1 VQSTIRQLA
10 ELVKGTILG
19 DGDLVVQAARTLHE
33 AQPGDITFVE
43 NEKNAARLEH
53 SQASAAIVP
62 PRLPR
67 NGKTLIQVAD
77 PLMAFAAVFQQLHGF
92 RACQPIGI
100 HARAEVHASVQI
112 GADPSIH
119 RYACIGE
126 ATVIG
131 VRCVIHCGAIVGK
144 HCRIGDDVVLY
155 PNVVLYDD
163 VVLGDRVVIHANSV
177 IGADGFGYRFQDG
190 RHVKVP
196 QLSNVIIGSDVEIG
210 ACATVDRGAFE
221 PTRIGDGT
229 KIDNHVQVAHNCQI
243 GKHNLLAAQTGV
255 GGSSSTENYVTMAGQ
270 VGMADN
276 LHVGEGTIVGAKSG
290 ITHDIGPNER
300 LFGIPARP
308 VRAVRRVLATMEKLP
323 EMRRDLLRVL
333 KHLGL
338 NDEPSSEPAA

>member
-1 VQSTIRQLA
+1 VQNTIRQLA

-19 DGDLVVQAARTLHE
+19 DEDLVVHGARTLHD

-43 NEKNAARLEH
+43 NAKNAPRLER

-62 PRLPR
+62 PKLPV

-77 PLMAFAAVFQQLHGF
+77 PLMAFAAVFRHLHGL

-100 HARAEVHASVQI
+100 HALAHVHPSVQI
-112 GADPSIH
+112 GANPSIH
-119 RYACIGE
+119 PYACIGE

-131 VRCVIHCGAIVGK
+131 ARCHIHCGAIVGK
-144 HCRIGDDVVLY
+144 NCRLGDDVVLY

-163 VVLGDRVVIHANSV
+163 VVLGDRVIIHANST
-177 IGADGFGYRFQDG
+177 IGADGFGYRFQNG

-210 ACATVDRGAFE
+210 ACATVDRGAFA

-229 KIDNHVQVAHNCQI
+229 KIDNLVQVAHNCQI

-255 GGSSSTENYVTMAGQ
+255 GGSSSTESYVTMGGQ
-270 VGMADN
+270 VGVTDHV
-276 LHVGEGTIVGAKSG
+276 HVGQGTMIGAKSG
-290 ITHDIGPNER
+290 ITHDTGPNAR

-308 VRAVRRVLATMEKLP
+308 LRDSSRVLAAMEKLP
-323 EMRRDLLRVL
+323 EMRRNLLRIL

-338 NDEPSSEPAA
+338 KDEPSSERAA